1 MIRPLFAKWQIP
13 CEARRLAL
21 CHHKKND
28 MKRILITG
36 ANKSI
41 GFEATRQLL
50 RMGHFVFLGSRDLQ
64 RGNDAI
70 QKLKEEGLTNVE
82 LLSID
87 VADKKS
93 VDAAAAA
100 LSARID
106 RLDVLIN
113 NAGIAGQMPQNASTV
128 AVENIRQVFDTN
140 FFGAIQTTQAFIP
153 LLKKSEE
160 PCIVNVSSDLGSLG
174 NHTNPDYPYVD
185 VKLTAYCSSKTAL
198 NAFTVM
204 LAYEL
209 RDTPFRVNSVN
220 PGYTATDFNHHRG
233 YKKVEDGAAVVVKY
247 ALLDSSGPTGKF
259 FSDDGE
265 TPW

>member
-1 MIRPLFAKWQIP
+1 
-13 CEARRLAL
+13 
-21 CHHKKND
+21 
-28 MKRILITG
+28 MKTILITG
-36 ANKSI
+36 ANKGI
-41 GFEATRQLL
+41 GFETARQLL
-50 RMGHFVFLGSRDLQ
+50 RMGHFVFLGSRDPQ
-64 RGNDAI
+64 RGKDAI
-70 QKLKEEGLTNVE
+70 QKLKDEGLTNVE
-82 LLSID
+82 LLSIN
-87 VADKKS
+87 VADKTS

-113 NAGIAGQMPQNASTV
+113 NAGIAGQMPQNASTI

-153 LLKKSEE
+153 LLKKSDE

-174 NHTNPDYPYVD
+174 NQTDPNFSFID

-209 RDTPFRVNSVN
+209 RDTPFRINSVS
-220 PGYTATDFNHHRG
+220 PGYTATDLNQHRG
-233 YKKVEDGAAVVVKY
+233 HKKVEEGVAAVVRY
-247 ALLDSSGPTGKF
+247 ALVDSSGPTGKF
-259 FSDDGE
+259 FSDEGE

>member
-1 MIRPLFAKWQIP
+1 
-13 CEARRLAL
+13 
-21 CHHKKND
+21 
-28 MKRILITG
+28 MKTILITG
-36 ANKSI
+36 ANKGI
-41 GFEATRQLL
+41 GFETARQLL
-50 RMGHFVFLGSRDLQ
+50 RMGHFVFLGSRDPQ
-64 RGNDAI
+64 RGKDAI
-70 QKLKEEGLTNVE
+70 QKLKDEGLTNVE

-87 VADKKS
+87 VADKTS
-93 VDAAAAA
+93 VDVAAAA

-113 NAGIAGQMPQNASTV
+113 NAGIAGQMPQNAS
-128 AVENIRQVFDTN
+128 AVSIENIRQVFDTN

-153 LLKKSEE
+153 LLKKSDE

-174 NHTNPDYPYVD
+174 NQTDPNFSFID

-209 RDTPFRVNSVN
+209 RDTPFRINSVS
-220 PGYTATDFNHHRG
+220 PGYTATDLNQHRG
-233 YKKVEDGAAVVVKY
+233 HKKVEEGVAAVVRY
-247 ALLDSSGPTGKF
+247 ALADSSGPTGKF
-259 FSDDGE
+259 FSDEGE